1 MKKLAIIAALERE
14 LASLVKGWTRA
25 EVTSQNRRV
34 HIYHSDSAIAACAG
48 IGVMN
53 ARIAASA
60 AYEFAKGDLAQF
72 ISVGLAG
79 SLIPEFD
86 VGEIFTPKVIIDDVD
101 GGRIET
107 ASGNGSL
114 VTASRVA
121 DSAAKCSMA
130 TRHIARAV
138 DMEAYAV
145 ADVARVYGVP
155 FTAVK
160 AISDTLDFPMPPLSR
175 FITESGRFNT
185 VGFALYVALR
195 PWLVPRVLTL
205 GRNSAIATQTLTA
218 HLERIIQQHQAGLYN
233 RSAGSPVSPAGS

>member
-1 MKKLAIIAALERE
+1 MKNLILIAALDRE
-14 LASLVKGWTRA
+14 IAPLVKGWETA

-34 HIYHSDSAIAACAG
+34 KIHRSDSAIAAVAG
-48 IGVMN
+48 IGVIN
-53 ARIAASA
+53 ARIAAGA
-60 AYEFAKGDLAQF
+60 AYEFAKGDAAQF

-79 SLIPEFD
+79 ALIPEFG
-86 VGEIFTPKVIIDDVD
+86 VGEIFIPKLIIDDVD

-107 ASGNGSL
+107 ASGEGTL

-121 DSAAKCSMA
+121 DPASKRGMA
-130 TRHIARAV
+130 SRHIARAV

-175 FITESGRFNT
+175 FISDSGQFNT
-185 VGFALYVALR
+185 AGFALYVALR
-195 PWLVPRVLTL
+195 PWLIRTVLTL
-205 GRNSAIATQTLTA
+205 GKNSATATERLTA
-218 HLERIIQQHQAGLYN
+218 YLQQMIQQHRAGLYN
-233 RSAGSPVSPAGS
+233 SSNPSTKGS